1 MVILLCK
8 ESTMPE
14 LTYELNVGITGRT
27 PMNILFKI
35 KENFPHIVIWDPIDD
50 LCNAE
55 SCDVYKDG
63 KPLFFDADHLSGY
76 GNEVLKSS
84 FSNMIFQNFNTS
96 EYAENSMVGN

>member
-1 MVILLCK
+1 
-8 ESTMPE
+8 MPE

-55 SCDVYKDG
+55 SWS
-63 KPLFFDADHLSGY
+63 L
-76 GNEVLKSS
+76 
-84 FSNMIFQNFNTS
+84 
-96 EYAENSMVGN
+96 